1 VNAQGGPKHAPGCR
15 RRGGNSSDAHTSS
28 GAELL
33 VVRHARAGDRSAWL
47 GDDRLRPLDKRGRK
61 QARALVEAL
70 EPFAVE
76 RILSSPYLRC
86 VETVEPLARSRGI
99 EITLCDEL
107 GEGRVEGIALALSA
121 AGEPVVLCVHAGLSD
136 AAFGERLK
144 KAETLVVDA
153 AGRVARRFRV

>member
-1 VNAQGGPKHAPGCR
+1 MHAPGCR
-15 RRGGNSSDAHTSS
+15 RHGGDSSGAQTRS

-70 EPFAVE
+70 EQFPVE

-86 VETVEPLARSRGI
+86 VETVEPLAESRGVD
-99 EITLCDEL
+99 ITLCDEL
-107 GEGRVEGIALALSA
+107 GEGRSDGIELALSVM
-121 AGEPVVLCVHAGLSD
+121 GEQVVLCVHAGLSD

-153 AGRVARRFRV
+153 AGNPVRRFRV

>member
-1 VNAQGGPKHAPGCR
+1 VRAR
-15 RRGGNSSDAHTSS
+15 S

-70 EPFAVE
+70 EPFAVG

-86 VETVEPLARSRGI
+86 VETVEPLAARRGI
-99 EITLCDEL
+99 EIALCEEL
-107 GEGRVEGIALALSA
+107 GEGRIDGIELARSL
-121 AGEPVVLCVHAGLSD
+121 AGEPVVLSVHAGLSD

-153 AGRVARRFRV
+153 AGNPVRRFRV